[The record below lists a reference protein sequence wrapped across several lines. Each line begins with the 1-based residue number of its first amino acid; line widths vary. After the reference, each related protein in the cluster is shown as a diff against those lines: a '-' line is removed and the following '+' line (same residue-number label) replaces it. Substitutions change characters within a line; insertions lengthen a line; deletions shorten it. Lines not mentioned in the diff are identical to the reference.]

1 MQYPN
6 TSMINIIKTETTDID
21 SFISEMRDE
30 QVLTALSL
38 SLDTAGQNIV
48 TLDDIRYEGKLD
60 SCYTTLI
67 KTVERGFPSSRHN
80 TDPVLRRFWEVR
92 HRLYT
97 VDDIVY
103 LDRRIVIPSKLRKY
117 ILEHLH
123 SAHQGINSMKKRAN
137 DCVYWPG
144 ISNAISN
151 TRNNCHPCNLHA
163 PSQSAEPLILSP
175 SPEWPF
181 QQICM
186 DYFTIDFHIYIIIAD
201 RYSGWPCV
209 YYFTD
214 SNANSNN
221 LIHICRELFSSYGV
235 PEEICTDG
243 GPQFTSHQF
252 KLFLKIWDIHHRLSS
267 AEYPQSNGRAEVGVK
282 TAKRIIRDNISNDGS
297 MNNDRIVSAFLQ
309 YKNTPLP
316 DINLSPA

>member
-1 MQYPN
+1 MSMEFYHQPGKWHRGPDAISRSPN

-38 SLDTAGQNIV
+38 SLDTGGQNIV

-67 KTVERGFPSSRHN
+67 KTVENGFPSSRHN
-80 TDPVLRRFWEVR
+80 TDPVLREFWEVR

-103 LDRRIVIPSKLRKY
+103 LDKRIVIPSKLRKY

-123 SAHQGINSMKKRAN
+123 SAHQGINSMKIRAN

-186 DYFTIDFHIYIIIAD
+186 DYFTIDFHIYIIIVD
-201 RYSGWPCV
+201 IYIVDGHV
-209 YYFTD
+209 YIILRIVTPAATTLYIYAENCFLPTVFLKKLVPMVGH
-214 SNANSNN
+214 SLHHTNSNY
-221 LIHICRELFSSYGV
+221 SSKHGTF
-235 PEEICTDG
+235 ITDY
-243 GPQFTSHQF
+243 HQ
-252 KLFLKIWDIHHRLSS
+252 RNTLS
-267 AEYPQSNGRAEVGVK
+267 RTV
-282 TAKRIIRDNISNDGS
+282 
-297 MNNDRIVSAFLQ
+297 
-309 YKNTPLP
+309 
-316 DINLSPA
+316 